1 MEFHKFANI
10 FPLIEGQEFENLVE
24 DIRKNGLQQHTI
36 YLYEGKILDGR
47 NRYRAC
53 KQLKMLYDTNVFNF
67 VGTPEEALKLVISLN
82 LHRRHLQESQRS
94 MVGARVK
101 HIYEAEAKER
111 QIEAGKQYGEKH
123 PQEVMV
129 NLPQPLKQKGT
140 ARDKAGEAMNVSG
153 SLVHRAEKVIAQGT
167 PELVQAV
174 ESGEIAVS
182 AAVAIVNEPPEL
194 QNEVVERIHSEE
206 VKTVK
211 QAVRQINKENKKEPP
226 PIKGKYRVIY
236 ADPPWEYGN
245 SGIIGNDNY
254 GHAERHYPSMSIQE
268 LCKMGEKIKE
278 ITEKNA
284 VLFMWVTSPLLEE
297 CFPVIKSWGF
307 KYKSSFVWDKIG
319 HNYGHYN
326 SVRHEFL
333 LICTKG
339 SCVPDYEKKLDS
351 VISIQKTRKHSE
363 KPAEFRQL
371 IDQLCI
377 TGNRIELFSREKVEN
392 WEAWGNE
399 PG

>member
-1 MEFHKFANI
+1 MEFHEFANI
-10 FPLIEGQEFENLVE
+10 FPLIEGAEFDKLVE
-24 DIRKNGLQQHTI
+24 DIKHNGLQQHTV
-36 YLYEGKILDGR
+36 YLYEDKILDGR

-53 KQLKMLYDTNVFNF
+53 KKLNKLYDVNLLNF
-67 VGTPEEALKLVISLN
+67 VGTPEEALNLVVSLN
-82 LHRRHLQESQRS
+82 LLRRHLQESQRA
-94 MVGARVK
+94 MAGARVK
-101 HIYEAEAKER
+101 HIYEKQAKER
-111 QIEAGKQYGEKH
+111 QIRKPIKKENSVRENFPQQNKGKSS
-123 PQEVMV
+123 
-129 NLPQPLKQKGT
+129 
-140 ARDKAGEAMNVSG
+140 DKAGEALNVSG
-153 SLVHRAEKVIAQGT
+153 RSIRTAEKVLKEGT
-167 PELVQAV
+167 PELSKAV
-174 ESGEIAVS
+174 EKGDIPVSGAVT
-182 AAVAIVNEPPEL
+182 IVNEPPEV
-194 QNEVVERIHSEE
+194 QIKVITMIEDGEA
-206 VKTVK
+206 KTVK

-226 PIKGKYRVIY
+226 PIEGKYRVIY

-254 GHAERHYPSMSIQE
+254 GHAERHYPSMSIAE
-268 LCKMGEKIKE
+268 LCKMGEKIKK
-278 ITEKNA
+278 ITEENS

-297 CFPVIKSWGF
+297 CFPVIKAWGF

-351 VISIQKTRKHSE
+351 VISIQKSRKHSE
-363 KPAEFRQL
+363 KPEEFREL
-371 IDQLCI
+371 IDQLYT
-377 TGNRIELFSREKVEN
+377 TGKRIELFARKEIEG